1 MIVANMSSYPPRKK
15 ELVHSIQSL
24 HAQVDKINL
33 CLNEFEEIPE
43 ELDGFSKLNPVIP
56 DKDYKDVGKFIFP
69 CAKNDMIVL
78 TDDDIIYPPDYVEK
92 MLNFY
97 NSFAIFNCI
106 VGIHGCIYI
115 DAFDGDQSKEK
126 VFSFTQGLLRP
137 RVVNQLGTG
146 TVFLKADQLPSLKY
160 MDGSQRFVDVRFS
173 RYMLENEI
181 GMICVPR
188 EKNWLREVS
197 SGSMEGLWNTF
208 TKKWPLDIIKETQAI
223 AGYSK
228 LNLELVYNVEG

>member
-1 MIVANMSSYPPRKK
+1 M
-15 ELVHSIQSL
+15 HSIQSL

-126 VFSFTQGLLRP
+126 YFHLLK
-137 RVVNQLGTG
+137 GYC
-146 TVFLKADQLPSLKY
+146 D
-160 MDGSQRFVDVRFS
+160 
-173 RYMLENEI
+173 
-181 GMICVPR
+181 R
-188 EKNWLREVS
+188 EL
-197 SGSMEGLWNTF
+197 
-208 TKKWPLDIIKETQAI
+208 
-223 AGYSK
+223 
-228 LNLELVYNVEG
+228 